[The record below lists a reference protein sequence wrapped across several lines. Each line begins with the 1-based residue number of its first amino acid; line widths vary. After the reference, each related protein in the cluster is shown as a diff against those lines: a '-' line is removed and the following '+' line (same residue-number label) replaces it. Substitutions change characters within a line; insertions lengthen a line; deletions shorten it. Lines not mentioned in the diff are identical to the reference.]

1 VMLTQYAD
9 WWWYR
14 MDDRVKLKSEW
25 YFEYEDGTVKG
36 PFFNDFTPAGLAKVA
51 EGIQNFSSPYLVIG
65 DDTAPGYV
73 ITEVFRK
80 PVSVVTRDDNVVRFR
95 TQLLS
100 TEGNGDHQKTCIYVE
115 ASDTPG
121 TGVMLNMLRQL
132 WSKTNLMI
140 LAVECRI
147 TVQEVS

>member
-1 VMLTQYAD
+1 
-9 WWWYR
+9 
-14 MDDRVKLKSEW
+14 MDDNLKVISEW
-25 YFEYEDGTVKG
+25 YFEYEDGTVLG
-36 PFFNDFTPAGLAKVA
+36 PFFNSFPPEGLAKIA
-51 EGIQNFSSPYLVIG
+51 EGIKSFSSPYLVLG
-65 DDTAPGYV
+65 DDTVEGYA

-80 PVSVVTRDDNVVRFR
+80 PVSVITRDDNVVRFR

-100 TEGNGDHQKTCIYVE
+100 GEGNGDHQKTCIYIEGTDV
-115 ASDTPG
+115 PG

-147 TVQEVS
+147 TVEGVS

>member
-1 VMLTQYAD
+1 MVR
-9 WWWYR
+9 WWYQ
-14 MDDRVKLKSEW
+14 MDSKLKIKSEW
-25 YFEYEDGTVKG
+25 FFEHEDGSREG
-36 PFFNDFTPAGLAKVA
+36 PFYNSFSPEGLAKIAELLQVA
-51 EGIQNFSSPYLVIG
+51 SSPYLVIG
-65 DDTAPGYV
+65 DDTSPGFV

-100 TEGNGDHQKTCIYVE
+100 TEGNGDHQKTCIFIE

-147 TVQEVS
+147 TVQGVS

>member
-1 VMLTQYAD
+1 
-9 WWWYR
+9 
-14 MDDRVKLKSEW
+14 MDSKLKIKSEW
-25 YFEYEDGTVKG
+25 FFEYEDGSREG
-36 PFFNDFTPAGLAKVA
+36 PFYNSFSPEGLAKVA
-51 EGIQNFSSPYLVIG
+51 ELIQGVSSPYLVIG
-65 DDTAPGYV
+65 DDTAPGFV

-100 TEGNGDHQKTCIYVE
+100 TEGNGDHQKTCIFVE
-115 ASDTPG
+115 AADSPG

-140 LAVECRI
+140 LTVECRI

>member
-1 VMLTQYAD
+1 
-9 WWWYR
+9 
-14 MDDRVKLKSEW
+14 MDKMRFKSEW
-25 YFEYEDGTVKG
+25 YFEYDDGRVLG
-36 PFFNDFTPAGLAKVA
+36 PFSNSFPPEGLAEVA
-51 EGIQNFSSPYLVIG
+51 SALQNFPSPYLVIG
-65 DDTAPGYV
+65 DDTAPGYA

-80 PVSVVTRDDNVVRFR
+80 PVSVVTRDGNVVRFR

-100 TEGNGDHQKTCIYVE
+100 TEGNGDHQKTCVFIK
-115 ASDTPG
+115 ASSTPG

-147 TVQEVS
+147 TVQEGVA

>member
-1 VMLTQYAD
+1 MNS
-9 WWWYR
+9 
-14 MDDRVKLKSEW
+14 KLKIKSEW
-25 YFEYEDGTVKG
+25 FFEHEDGSREG
-36 PFFNDFTPAGLAKVA
+36 PFYNSFTPEGLARIA
-51 EGIQNFSSPYLVIG
+51 EAIRSLSSPYLVIG
-65 DDTAPGYV
+65 DDTAPGFE

-80 PVSVVTRDDNVVRFR
+80 PVSVVTRDDNVLRFR

-100 TEGNGDHQKTCIYVE
+100 TEGNGDHQKTCIFVE
-115 ASDTPG
+115 AADSPG

-147 TVQEVS
+147 TVEGVTA

>member
-1 VMLTQYAD
+1 
-9 WWWYR
+9 
-14 MDDRVKLKSEW
+14 MDSKLKLKSEW
-25 YFEYEDGTVKG
+25 YFEYDDGRVEG
-36 PFFNDFTPAGLAKVA
+36 PFFNDFTPEGLAKIAELLQVA
-51 EGIQNFSSPYLVIG
+51 SSPYLVIG
-65 DDTAPGYV
+65 DDTVEGYA

-100 TEGNGDHQKTCIYVE
+100 TEANGDHQKTCIYVE
-115 ASDTPG
+115 AADSPG

-147 TVQEVS
+147 TVQGVS

>member
-1 VMLTQYAD
+1 
-9 WWWYR
+9 
-14 MDDRVKLKSEW
+14 MDSKLKIKSEW
-25 YFEYEDGTVKG
+25 FFEYEDGTVKG
-36 PFFNDFTPAGLAKVA
+36 PFFNDFTPEGLAKVA
-51 EGIQNFSSPYLVIG
+51 ELIRGASSPYLVIG
-65 DDTAPGYV
+65 DDTAPGFT
-73 ITEVFRK
+73 ITEAFRK

-100 TEGNGDHQKTCIYVE
+100 TEANGDHQKTCIFIE

-147 TVQEVS
+147 TVGGVS